1 MPIDEVVSTKKVVDV
16 ARCYDTERYRPKY
29 DGLAGL
35 PLMVLGGS
43 A

>member
-1 MPIDEVVSTKKVVDV
+1 MPIDEVVATKKVVDV

-35 PLMVLGGS
+35 PLMVLGG
-43 A
+43 AA

>member
-1 MPIDEVVSTKKVVDV
+1 VPIEEVVSTKKVVDV
-16 ARCYDTERYRPKY
+16 ARCYDAERFRPKY